1 MINKR
6 TRRTNAELFLDK
18 LVELSDNSLRPIG
31 NKTVCK
37 ELGWDEEKYVRV
49 RTELVRSGQILPGRG
64 FGGSVRLKIASAPN
78 ALKLFI
84 SYCHADETLKTELL
98 KHLEPLRR
106 LQLID
111 TWHDRQ
117 IKAGEDWGKKISS
130 NLEVADLIIL
140 IVSIDFINSNYCYDV
155 ELERALERHLAGE
168 AVVIPLIARSCMWKT
183 APFANLQALPKDAK
197 PISLWPDRDDALSAV
212 AASIKDTVEAIL
224 DR

>member
-6 TRRTNAELFLDK
+6 TRRTNAELFLAK
-18 LVELSDNSLRPIG
+18 LAELSDNSLRLIG

-37 ELGWDEEKYVRV
+37 ALGWDEEKYSRI

-64 FGGSVRLKIASAPN
+64 FGGSVRLKVASAPN